1 MTQSQKAER
10 LLALHR
16 APPVLA
22 LPNAWDVSSALVIA
36 ATPGCRAIAT
46 TSSGVAATL
55 GYADGELIPP
65 DLMLG
70 AVERIAR
77 AVDLPVTA
85 DLESGYGDASRTAE
99 AALAAGVVGLNLE
112 DGHDRRDPPLVPL
125 ERHAEEIRAV
135 REVARAA
142 GVHLVINARTD
153 VYLRQMGEP
162 EGRFE
167 EAVTRANAYLAAGA
181 DCAFVP
187 GVADAETIGRLA
199 QAIDGP
205 MNVLAVAAT
214 PPVAELERLG
224 VARVSVGSWTM
235 RAALGATQAVA
246 RDLLEQG
253 SYTRLAEHA
262 LSYPELLALL
272 GAAD

>member
-1 MTQSQKAER
+1 VTQAEKADR

-16 APPVLA
+16 APPILV

-36 ATPGCRAIAT
+36 ALPGCGAIAT

-55 GYADGELIPP
+55 GYADGERIPP

-77 AVDLPVTA
+77 AVDVPVTA

-99 AALAAGVVGLNLE
+99 AALAVGVVGLNLE
-112 DGHDRRDPPLVPL
+112 DGHDRRDPPLVTV
-125 ERHAEEIRAV
+125 ERHVEEIRAV

-142 GVHLVINARTD
+142 GVHLVVNARTD
-153 VYLRQMGEP
+153 VYLRAVGDP
-162 EGRFE
+162 DGRFE
-167 EAVTRANAYLAAGA
+167 EAVARANAYLAAGA

-187 GVADAETIGRLA
+187 GVVDAETIGRLA
-199 QAIDGP
+199 EAIDGP

-214 PPVAELERLG
+214 PPVPELERLG

-235 RAALGATQAVA
+235 RASLGAARDVA
-246 RDLLEQG
+246 RELLEEG

-262 LSYPELLALL
+262 LSYPDLLALL
-272 GAAD
+272 GARE

>member
-1 MTQSQKAER
+1 MNQAEKADR

-16 APPVLA
+16 PSPILV
-22 LPNAWDVSSALVIA
+22 LPNAWDVSSALAIA
-36 ATPGCRAIAT
+36 ALPGCGSIAT

-77 AVDLPVTA
+77 AVDVPVTA

-112 DGHDRRDPPLVPL
+112 DGHDRRDPPLVLPA
-125 ERHAEEIRAV
+125 RHEEEIRAV
-135 REVARAA
+135 REVALAA

-153 VYLRQMGEP
+153 VYLRQVGEP

-167 EAVTRANAYLAAGA
+167 EAVIRANAYLAAGA

-199 QAIDGP
+199 EAIEGP

-214 PPVAELERLG
+214 PPVPELERLG
-224 VARVSVGSWTM
+224 VARVSFGSWTM
-235 RAALGATQAVA
+235 RASLGAA
-246 RDLLEQG
+246 REAARELLEQG

-262 LSYPELLALL
+262 MSYPDLLALL
-272 GAAD
+272 GARE